1 MSEDAVSP
9 PATAEAVDVLIIGA
23 GPAGLVAADHLSA
36 AGHSVVVCD
45 RMPSAARKFLLAGRG
60 GLNLTHSE
68 PIDAF
73 LTRYGPAAS
82 RLEPAIRAFDPA
94 ALRAYA
100 ADLGQ
105 ETFVGSSGRVFPK
118 AMKASPMLRALL
130 ARLGERGVRFVARA
144 AWLGFDGPSIS
155 RLQLSDGSEQRF
167 QAGATLLALGG
178 ASWPRLGGTG
188 DWVAPLAAEGVAV
201 RPLRPSNCGFV
212 VGWSD
217 VFADKFAG
225 TPLKRIAVRHGAQS
239 LRGEAMISRTG
250 IEGGAIYALS
260 SALRDTLEREGT
272 ATLHVD
278 LRPDSDAATLA
289 AKLDRPHGKQSRST
303 FLRKALGLAP
313 VEIAL
318 LRECA
323 AGAVSPADVAAR
335 IKSLPVTVTATAGM
349 ERAISSAGGVDWSAL
364 GADFSLTA
372 RPDVFVAGEM
382 IDWEAP
388 TGGYLL
394 QACFA
399 TGLAAA
405 RGMAAR
411 LASRDEAP

>member
-1 MSEDAVSP
+1 MSENAGFP
-9 PATAEAVDVLIIGA
+9 PAAAEPVDVLIIGA
-23 GPAGLVAADHLSA
+23 GPAGLIAADHLSA
-36 AGHSVVVCD
+36 AGHAVTIVD
-45 RMPSAARKFLLAGRG
+45 RMPSPARKFLLAGRG

-73 LTRYGPAAS
+73 LTRYGSAAAH
-82 RLEPAIRAFDPA
+82 LEPAIRAFDPE
-94 ALRAYA
+94 ALQAYA
-100 ADLGQ
+100 AGLGQ
-105 ETFVGSSGRVFPK
+105 ETFIGSSGRVFPK

-130 ARLGERGVRFVARA
+130 ARLGARGVRLVSRA
-144 AWLGFDGPSIS
+144 AWTGFAAPGASRFHDPDGGETVIAA
-155 RLQLSDGSEQRF
+155 RV
-167 QAGATLLALGG
+167 TLLALGG

-188 DWVAPLAAEGVAV
+188 DWVAPLAAEGVEI

-217 VFADKFAG
+217 VFAGKFAG
-225 TPLKRIAVRHGAQS
+225 TPLKRIAVRHGTMS

-260 SALRDTLEREGT
+260 SALRDTLERDGT
-272 ATLHVD
+272 ATLCVD
-278 LRPDSDAATLA
+278 LRPDADTTTLA
-289 AKLDRPHGKQSRST
+289 AKLDRPQGKQSRST

-323 AGAVSPADVAAR
+323 ADAVSPADIAAR
-335 IKSLPVTVTATAGM
+335 IKALPITVTATAGID
-349 ERAISSAGGVDWSAL
+349 RAISSAGGIDWFAL
-364 GADFSLTA
+364 GEDFSLKA
-372 RPDVFVAGEM
+372 LPDVFVAGEM

-405 RGMAAR
+405 RGMDAR
-411 LASRDEAP
+411 LKSGEAAA

>member
-1 MSEDAVSP
+1 MPQDAMLS
-9 PATAEAVDVLIIGA
+9 AAAAEPVDALIIGA
-23 GPAGLVAADHLSA
+23 GPAGLIAADHLSA
-36 AGHSVVVCD
+36 AGHAVTIVD
-45 RMPSAARKFLLAGRG
+45 RMPSPARKFLLAGRG

-73 LTRYGPAAS
+73 MTRYGLAAAH
-82 RLEPAIRAFDPA
+82 LEPAIRAFDPE
-94 ALRAYA
+94 ALQAYA
-100 ADLGQ
+100 AGLGQ
-105 ETFVGSSGRVFPK
+105 ETFIGSSGRVFPK

-130 ARLGERGVRFVARA
+130 ARLGARGVRLVSRA
-144 AWLGFDGPSIS
+144 AWAGFAAPGASRFHHPDGGETVIAA
-155 RLQLSDGSEQRF
+155 RV
-167 QAGATLLALGG
+167 TLLALGG

-188 DWVAPLAAEGVAV
+188 DWLAPLAAEGVETQ
-201 RPLRPSNCGFV
+201 PLRPSNCGFV
-212 VGWSD
+212 VPWSAM
-217 VFADKFAG
+217 FADKFAG
-225 TPLKRIAVRHGAQS
+225 TPLKRIAVRHGTMS
-239 LRGEAMISRTG
+239 LRGEAMLSRTG

-260 SALRDTLEREGT
+260 SALRDTLERDGS
-272 ATLHVD
+272 ATLYID
-278 LRPDSDAATLA
+278 LRPDVDTTTLA
-289 AKLDRPHGKQSRST
+289 AKLDRPQGKQSRST

-323 AGAVSPADVAAR
+323 ADAVSPADIAAR
-335 IKSLPVTVTATAGM
+335 IKALPITATATAGM

-405 RGMAAR
+405 RGMDAR
-411 LASRDEAP
+411 LKSGEAEA